1 MSGKQNGFSKIPLAR
16 KIEALVLTAVTVIA
30 SASVDWSSLTARAN
44 GGDTLNQNY
53 YSLDTSSTTSPS
65 ITMSIGGYEGNENAG
80 KYRAVKSAYMNIQI
94 VSGSADYVAT
104 VYQNPADPD
113 DYTTGVAHQ
122 VKTGTVYSST
132 DNTQEDPEP
141 FQPKELWNYPTIEPA
156 NGLTPPVYLSSTETA
171 TIVVT
176 FSNISEGAQIQYG
189 TDSEN
194 NPFALSEEAVNSF
207 DDAQIISKI
216 SQITAVTDEAAPG
229 QSYDL
234 SSNNIYLEPAY
245 NRTIDLTL
253 LSGIKTAGQ
262 IAVSDLNS
270 SITITDQAAI
280 DDNFILT
287 PKATG
292 ENTIVAFS
300 GENKVAIPLRVV
312 DPKINYSAAVYTG
325 AGFHITEPAPVCG
338 NNTLTSGMDFY
349 ATYSGTANDGQTYT
363 AASADQITK
372 AGKYTVTLTGAGNY
386 AGLDYTSPE
395 FTIGTRDLSDKNTGI
410 AVSAG
415 AMVIDPATREVASY
429 AGALTDNG
437 TPLILGTDYTA
448 EITRDQTSATK
459 FSVKI
464 TGINNYSGE
473 RTFETTA
480 TTDDQIDLN
489 TMVKGLM
496 LTASQSDTA
505 NVPYYAFDGK
515 PHNEPG
521 IFFYDDEAV
530 THQFTLTKNTDYAYS
545 IEDRNGAVVYDSAV
559 ATSGGA
565 IEAGDYTVKIRGLN
579 NYKGTISSQDYKVSD
594 GNGGTRP
601 QVLTI
606 APTKLTPGNII
617 VKLTGTTQFVANGNV
632 QQPSGVT
639 VDYVLSDGTLRRLN
653 ENVDYTKTFPQSVT
667 KGNYSVTIT
676 GMGNFTADSV
686 NFGDPTIKDQINTN
700 SNVVYTIVDS
710 LDAATITLKL
720 DTQAAGS
727 SVTKDNANT
736 SGIWESAYETPYNGA
751 STRTPEVTVNIGTDL
766 EELKSDNSNKDTADY
781 QVIYNTDSSKKAG
794 TATLTVRGMN
804 RFAGQPDITVSYTI
818 TPKTLPGLT
827 IDSASQTKTYSVSG
841 SGIKLDYGSYHV
853 KDNGSELTAANLT
866 SAELAAPKADEIAAK
881 YPDADYYVTY
891 ENNKNAGNATVTA
904 HGINNYAG
912 ETTATF
918 TIEPL
923 SLQNNNDFAIDPI
936 PDQSYNYGAAVE
948 PDKNNPDQVV
958 VKYKGWYTLVK
969 GTDYTLSYSGNT
981 DKGKATVKVKGIGNF
996 ADDLSANFTIKA
1008 RSLVDT
1014 TITYTIGGG
1023 TNKKTGTVTTQN
1035 LEPGYRTEYTGDK
1048 ITPAIELKSGDKTLK
1063 AKDKAGTVKNPD
1075 YELDYGSDTVSAVG
1089 DHTVTVKGLNNYA
1102 GNSIIFTYTVTR
1114 KDFSTESFVVVPVT
1128 TATSTSIVAGVGAI
1142 KRYYQVKVNGK
1153 VLTPQVDANKNTN
1166 ATYDYSVKW
1175 TEPGA
1180 STTLGS
1186 NVIPSL
1192 AGEGYTLQITGR
1204 GNYKGTSKPISL
1216 DSNQQKLMVGASVDA
1231 VDVINILGRSNYSVP
1246 YLGSNLPA
1254 VYLESDKLTSKTS
1267 SVNPYNQNIV
1277 VSGNSI
1283 ALAGPDYE
1291 NGQYQN
1297 GTAKDY
1303 TVHFVPG
1310 TTASKDDAAAEL
1322 SSLPV
1327 NTQFKVRVSAVAGS
1341 KLFFGS
1347 HQTEHVFTVS
1357 ATDLSDF
1364 GKKTTGY
1371 PDGRLTV
1378 SDTAVAE
1385 PYVVSNGSVV
1395 SAAAI
1400 SYEYTGSTITPKLS
1414 VTFTP
1419 VTPAS
1424 SKFNGTFAPINL
1436 LSYAT
1441 VAPASIEANVASNQ
1455 NFTLTANTGSG
1466 FSGTLN
1472 IPYEVT
1478 QKKITED
1485 MITMSPTST
1494 TYDGTSKKSVIE
1506 KAVTVTY
1513 NTKALTEGS
1522 DYTLKFYTDKDKT
1535 KETELTQDSDF
1546 VSAKSIYIEVSGTGT
1561 NFDTTSVMYP
1571 DPFVIKGKSLSS
1583 ATLTLGGDV
1592 TKPAGSDIYYAKY
1605 NGGNVVSP
1613 TVIVTD
1619 GSRTLSGTSNKSDP
1633 GKDYYYDPT
1642 SADSLTQTGG
1652 VGLKTV
1658 TVKGLNNY
1666 SGDADL
1672 TESFYVYGTLTKDTN
1687 STDADAFRTSDI
1699 ADGKQLILDENGN
1712 TVTNDVTK
1720 SAFDYTKVVFK
1731 HGTDSLTYGTHFT
1744 AVLKRDGVPVSD
1756 MSVPGIYTIT
1766 YTGTG
1771 YRNGCYGTVI
1781 FNNITV
1787 KGDLQYATIVGSKD
1801 NLAIDGRNYDFAGKG
1816 NNPGPQNIGQ
1826 VTVKLGS
1833 YNIPGEALKFSVA
1846 SIDNRDYVPGDGAD
1860 ATITIEP
1867 NTSSTKYGSL
1877 YTGSVSASYNIR
1889 YDLSKVTISK
1899 KSGETLSMTDDVDI
1913 LKSKIVVTWKGQT
1926 LTQDTDY
1933 TFDPQPSWTSTG
1945 SNATPRLTFTLQP
1958 DANLDHSYGSK
1969 SSTALT
1975 GTRKPLNKDTE
1986 NVSMTTPQSTNT
1998 QEYDGQDHFND
2009 FAGNVEITYDG
2020 ETLNQGTDYAV
2031 QVTKQGSSTSLKA
2044 GDMVNVGTYELKIR
2058 GVGNYK
2064 TDAGKELKA
2073 TYTITSR
2080 SLKDNSATMELTD
2093 SDDNQLYY
2101 SGTELNP
2108 EYTVTDDLG
2117 NVLTKDDYTIKYT
2130 ASDWNAGT
2138 EVTVTVSGKNNYKD
2152 DITDKFTIRKVSL
2165 DSTLIKATST
2175 AVYNG
2180 QKQTPTVTVQ
2190 RVDDDGTVLATL
2202 SDPTDYKFTPP
2213 TDQDLTNVGN
2223 HTCSIS
2229 AGTNKN
2235 YTGTKDFE
2243 FIITPRSLTSS
2254 GIEVILD
2261 NADGKYAYANGDAVT
2276 PTVTITDTGL
2286 ATGGTTPLVSGTDYT
2301 ATPANN
2307 TVSHSSDN
2315 TDGAAPVVQI
2325 IGNGNYGGE
2334 VDKYFQIGTDLSD
2347 ATVTLDKSTHG
2358 YDGAAFRPTVT
2369 GVTLNGNALTETTDY
2384 TGPTYTTTGGAVLAA
2399 TEPTSKGT
2407 YKATVTG
2414 TGAYFGTASAEYTI
2428 TAKET
2433 DWAALTVKLKDTSA
2447 NIQKDGDELFY
2458 YYSGQQNKP
2467 DVEVYYDP
2475 GAGETPTLLTGGE
2488 AENAAA
2494 AQSDWDYYLT
2504 YGENTN
2510 AGVGAGTVTVHLI
2523 NNYQDSDG
2531 DNPKSESFDIRAIDI
2546 SDTSKFKLTFD
2557 GDTKVAFTGDAIIK
2571 PFTLSGTNAAGQD
2584 VSVKFDATDADALK
2598 TQADAAGITATWSAN
2613 IAPGTAHLRVTGM
2626 DSGNFTGG
2634 PLDADLIIKGNL
2646 STLPEDDI
2654 EVSPTYRTGS
2664 KVTPAVKI
2672 NFKDNS
2678 GNNHYIDTSWFE
2690 VNATPYQGTWQT
2702 AEKLT
2707 VGIKVTSA
2715 GKDFLEGTRTVDGKL
2730 TDEPQG
2736 LTISGYNNVYSYTGA
2751 KLTPESELKVMMD
2764 GGDLPATMK
2773 VKGFNFYSSKDGT
2786 ACVIPGTVTMSAIV
2800 TYTDKSG
2807 TEKEAT
2813 VTEGDD
2819 GEPASYR
2826 IIKRA
2831 IKNCTITGIGDM
2843 LYDGKAH
2850 EPDVKVSAGGHVLER
2865 YVDYNLAYSG
2875 NKDPGTATITVKA
2888 TKNADSYFVGQT
2900 TVNYTIYVAN
2910 VTGISTTSSST
2921 TSATASWK
2929 ASSYVNGY
2937 KIVFPTKTGGVKGVL
2952 TTKTSYTMTDLD
2964 PDDSTQVQI
2973 QAYVNGSDGKPAY
2986 YGPVTIFYAKTI
2998 LPSTTATV
3006 SATSTGINT
3015 ISWAGI
3021 TNAQGYEIWRST
3033 SADTGYVML
3042 TTARSAVRSYVDQKA
3057 TSGVKYYYRVRGYK
3071 YDSTGVKYGYSDYS
3085 PAVYVTTR

>member
-104 VYQNPADPD
+104 VYQNPANPD

-262 IAVSDLNS
+262 IAVSDLSS

-766 EELKSDNSNKDTADY
+766 EPLKSDGSNKNTTADY
-781 QVIYNTDSSKKAG
+781 QVIYNADSSKKAG

-1216 DSNQQKLMVGASVDA
+1216 DSNQQKLMVGASVEA
-1231 VDVINILGRSNYSVP
+1231 HGRR
-1246 YLGSNLPA
+1246 
-1254 VYLESDKLTSKTS
+1254 
-1267 SVNPYNQNIV
+1267 
-1277 VSGNSI
+1277 
-1283 ALAGPDYE
+1283 
-1291 NGQYQN
+1291 
-1297 GTAKDY
+1297 
-1303 TVHFVPG
+1303 
-1310 TTASKDDAAAEL
+1310 L
-1322 SSLPV
+1322 S
-1327 NTQFKVRVSAVAGS
+1327 
-1341 KLFFGS
+1341 
-1347 HQTEHVFTVS
+1347 
-1357 ATDLSDF
+1357 
-1364 GKKTTGY
+1364 
-1371 PDGRLTV
+1371 
-1378 SDTAVAE
+1378 
-1385 PYVVSNGSVV
+1385 
-1395 SAAAI
+1395 
-1400 SYEYTGSTITPKLS
+1400 
-1414 VTFTP
+1414 
-1419 VTPAS
+1419 
-1424 SKFNGTFAPINL
+1424 
-1436 LSYAT
+1436 
-1441 VAPASIEANVASNQ
+1441 
-1455 NFTLTANTGSG
+1455 
-1466 FSGTLN
+1466 
-1472 IPYEVT
+1472 
-1478 QKKITED
+1478 
-1485 MITMSPTST
+1485 
-1494 TYDGTSKKSVIE
+1494 
-1506 KAVTVTY
+1506 
-1513 NTKALTEGS
+1513 
-1522 DYTLKFYTDKDKT
+1522 
-1535 KETELTQDSDF
+1535 
-1546 VSAKSIYIEVSGTGT
+1546 
-1561 NFDTTSVMYP
+1561 
-1571 DPFVIKGKSLSS
+1571 
-1583 ATLTLGGDV
+1583 
-1592 TKPAGSDIYYAKY
+1592 
-1605 NGGNVVSP
+1605 
-1613 TVIVTD
+1613 
-1619 GSRTLSGTSNKSDP
+1619 
-1633 GKDYYYDPT
+1633 
-1642 SADSLTQTGG
+1642 
-1652 VGLKTV
+1652 
-1658 TVKGLNNY
+1658 
-1666 SGDADL
+1666 
-1672 TESFYVYGTLTKDTN
+1672 
-1687 STDADAFRTSDI
+1687 
-1699 ADGKQLILDENGN
+1699 
-1712 TVTNDVTK
+1712 
-1720 SAFDYTKVVFK
+1720 
-1731 HGTDSLTYGTHFT
+1731 
-1744 AVLKRDGVPVSD
+1744 
-1756 MSVPGIYTIT
+1756 
-1766 YTGTG
+1766 
-1771 YRNGCYGTVI
+1771 
-1781 FNNITV
+1781 
-1787 KGDLQYATIVGSKD
+1787 
-1801 NLAIDGRNYDFAGKG
+1801 
-1816 NNPGPQNIGQ
+1816 
-1826 VTVKLGS
+1826 
-1833 YNIPGEALKFSVA
+1833 
-1846 SIDNRDYVPGDGAD
+1846 
-1860 ATITIEP
+1860 
-1867 NTSSTKYGSL
+1867 
-1877 YTGSVSASYNIR
+1877 
-1889 YDLSKVTISK
+1889 
-1899 KSGETLSMTDDVDI
+1899 
-1913 LKSKIVVTWKGQT
+1913 
-1926 LTQDTDY
+1926 
-1933 TFDPQPSWTSTG
+1933 
-1945 SNATPRLTFTLQP
+1945 
-1958 DANLDHSYGSK
+1958 
-1969 SSTALT
+1969 
-1975 GTRKPLNKDTE
+1975 
-1986 NVSMTTPQSTNT
+1986 
-1998 QEYDGQDHFND
+1998 
-2009 FAGNVEITYDG
+2009 
-2020 ETLNQGTDYAV
+2020 
-2031 QVTKQGSSTSLKA
+2031 
-2044 GDMVNVGTYELKIR
+2044 
-2058 GVGNYK
+2058 
-2064 TDAGKELKA
+2064 
-2073 TYTITSR
+2073 
-2080 SLKDNSATMELTD
+2080 
-2093 SDDNQLYY
+2093 
-2101 SGTELNP
+2101 
-2108 EYTVTDDLG
+2108 
-2117 NVLTKDDYTIKYT
+2117 
-2130 ASDWNAGT
+2130 
-2138 EVTVTVSGKNNYKD
+2138 
-2152 DITDKFTIRKVSL
+2152 
-2165 DSTLIKATST
+2165 
-2175 AVYNG
+2175 
-2180 QKQTPTVTVQ
+2180 
-2190 RVDDDGTVLATL
+2190 
-2202 SDPTDYKFTPP
+2202 
-2213 TDQDLTNVGN
+2213 
-2223 HTCSIS
+2223 
-2229 AGTNKN
+2229 
-2235 YTGTKDFE
+2235 
-2243 FIITPRSLTSS
+2243 
-2254 GIEVILD
+2254 
-2261 NADGKYAYANGDAVT
+2261 
-2276 PTVTITDTGL
+2276 
-2286 ATGGTTPLVSGTDYT
+2286 
-2301 ATPANN
+2301 
-2307 TVSHSSDN
+2307 
-2315 TDGAAPVVQI
+2315 
-2325 IGNGNYGGE
+2325 
-2334 VDKYFQIGTDLSD
+2334 
-2347 ATVTLDKSTHG
+2347 
-2358 YDGAAFRPTVT
+2358 
-2369 GVTLNGNALTETTDY
+2369 
-2384 TGPTYTTTGGAVLAA
+2384 
-2399 TEPTSKGT
+2399 
-2407 YKATVTG
+2407 
-2414 TGAYFGTASAEYTI
+2414 
-2428 TAKET
+2428 
-2433 DWAALTVKLKDTSA
+2433 
-2447 NIQKDGDELFY
+2447 
-2458 YYSGQQNKP
+2458 
-2467 DVEVYYDP
+2467 
-2475 GAGETPTLLTGGE
+2475 
-2488 AENAAA
+2488 
-2494 AQSDWDYYLT
+2494 
-2504 YGENTN
+2504 
-2510 AGVGAGTVTVHLI
+2510 
-2523 NNYQDSDG
+2523 
-2531 DNPKSESFDIRAIDI
+2531 
-2546 SDTSKFKLTFD
+2546 
-2557 GDTKVAFTGDAIIK
+2557 
-2571 PFTLSGTNAAGQD
+2571 
-2584 VSVKFDATDADALK
+2584 
-2598 TQADAAGITATWSAN
+2598 
-2613 IAPGTAHLRVTGM
+2613 
-2626 DSGNFTGG
+2626 
-2634 PLDADLIIKGNL
+2634 
-2646 STLPEDDI
+2646 
-2654 EVSPTYRTGS
+2654 
-2664 KVTPAVKI
+2664 
-2672 NFKDNS
+2672 
-2678 GNNHYIDTSWFE
+2678 
-2690 VNATPYQGTWQT
+2690 
-2702 AEKLT
+2702 
-2707 VGIKVTSA
+2707 
-2715 GKDFLEGTRTVDGKL
+2715 
-2730 TDEPQG
+2730 
-2736 LTISGYNNVYSYTGA
+2736 
-2751 KLTPESELKVMMD
+2751 
-2764 GGDLPATMK
+2764 
-2773 VKGFNFYSSKDGT
+2773 
-2786 ACVIPGTVTMSAIV
+2786 
-2800 TYTDKSG
+2800 
-2807 TEKEAT
+2807 
-2813 VTEGDD
+2813 
-2819 GEPASYR
+2819 
-2826 IIKRA
+2826 
-2831 IKNCTITGIGDM
+2831 
-2843 LYDGKAH
+2843 
-2850 EPDVKVSAGGHVLER
+2850 
-2865 YVDYNLAYSG
+2865 
-2875 NKDPGTATITVKA
+2875 
-2888 TKNADSYFVGQT
+2888 
-2900 TVNYTIYVAN
+2900 
-2910 VTGISTTSSST
+2910 
-2921 TSATASWK
+2921 
-2929 ASSYVNGY
+2929 
-2937 KIVFPTKTGGVKGVL
+2937 
-2952 TTKTSYTMTDLD
+2952 
-2964 PDDSTQVQI
+2964 
-2973 QAYVNGSDGKPAY
+2973 
-2986 YGPVTIFYAKTI
+2986 
-2998 LPSTTATV
+2998 
-3006 SATSTGINT
+3006 
-3015 ISWAGI
+3015 
-3021 TNAQGYEIWRST
+3021 
-3033 SADTGYVML
+3033 
-3042 TTARSAVRSYVDQKA
+3042 
-3057 TSGVKYYYRVRGYK
+3057 
-3071 YDSTGVKYGYSDYS
+3071 
-3085 PAVYVTTR
+3085 